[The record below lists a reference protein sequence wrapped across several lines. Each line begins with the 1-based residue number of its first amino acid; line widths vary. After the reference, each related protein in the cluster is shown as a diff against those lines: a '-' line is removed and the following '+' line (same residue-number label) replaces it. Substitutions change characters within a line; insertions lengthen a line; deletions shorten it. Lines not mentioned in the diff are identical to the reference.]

1 MSKYPVHP
9 DFQLNGI
16 SLKVPALRELAIE
29 FQETGELYEQE
40 LGAFILDWLN
50 EKDYVYVNTSG
61 STGDPKSIK
70 VLKKHMINSARATAK
85 RFKLQAGTTA
95 LHCLPTRF
103 IAGKMMLVRAVVL
116 GWKLDLVPPKSNPLD
131 QVFKRYDF
139 SAMTPF
145 QLDNSIARLHLLGK
159 LIIGGGP
166 FSQSLKDLIKESS
179 TKIYETYGMTE
190 TITHIAVRRVNPNK
204 NPDTEAPFKTLSKVT
219 VNQDERGCLV
229 IKAPKV
235 TSDPIVT
242 NDLVKLI
249 SYKKFYWLGRLD
261 NVVNSGGIKLF
272 PESIEKKLA
281 HQIDVP
287 FIVGGEPDDTLGER
301 LVLVMECDSF
311 DASRLNFEI
320 LDKYEVPKEIYCIPT
335 FARTPNG
342 KVKRSDILTGLD
354 SSFKV

>member
-1 MSKYPVHP
+1 MSKYPVHT
-9 DFQLNGI
+9 DFQLNGM
-16 SLKVPALRELAIE
+16 SLKAPALRELAVN

-40 LGAFILDWLN
+40 LGTFILDWLN
-50 EKDYVYVNTSG
+50 DKEYVLVNTSG

-70 VLKKHMINSARATAK
+70 LLKKHMINSAKATAK
-85 RFKLQAGTTA
+85 RFKLDAGTTA

-103 IAGKMMLVRAVVL
+103 IAGKMMFVRAATL
-116 GWKLDLVPPKSNPLD
+116 GWKLDVIPPKSNPLD

-166 FSQSLKDLIKESS
+166 FSQSLKNHVQDTP

-190 TITHIAVRRVNPNK
+190 TITHIAVRRVNSK
-204 NPDTEAPFKTLSKVT
+204 KAREEELPFRTLNKVT
-219 VNQDERGCLV
+219 VSKDDRGCLI

-235 TSDPIVT
+235 TTDPIVT
-242 NDLVKLI
+242 NDLVELI

-261 NVVNSGGIKLF
+261 NVVNSGGIKLY

-287 FIVGGEPDDTLGER
+287 FIVGGEPDEKLGER
-301 LVLVMECDSF
+301 LILIIECDSF
-311 DASRLNFEI
+311 DASRLDFEV

-342 KVKRSDILTGLD
+342 KIKRSDILTGLD
-354 SSFKV
+354 AGSRI

>member
-9 DFQLNGI
+9 DFQLNGT
-16 SLKVPALRELAIE
+16 SLKAPALRELAVE

-40 LGAFILDWLN
+40 LGTFILDWLN
-50 EKDYVYVNTSG
+50 DKDYVYVNTSG

-70 VLKKHMINSARATAK
+70 ILKKHMINSAKATAK
-85 RFKLQAGTTA
+85 RFKLDPGTTS

-103 IAGKMMLVRAVVL
+103 IAGKMMFVRAAIL
-116 GWKLDLVPPKSNPLD
+116 GWKLDVVPPKSNPLD

-159 LIIGGGP
+159 LIIGGGA
-166 FSQSLKDLIKESS
+166 FSQSLKDLVQDSP

-190 TITHIAVRRVNPNK
+190 TITHIAVRRVNSK
-204 NPDTEAPFKTLSKVT
+204 KSQESEQPFKTLSKVT
-219 VNQDERGCLV
+219 VSQDERGCLV
-229 IKAPKV
+229 VKAPKV

-249 SYKKFYWLGRLD
+249 SYKKFHWLGRLD

-287 FIVGGEPDDTLGER
+287 FIVGGEPDEKLGER

-311 DASRLNFEI
+311 DASRLDFEV

-342 KVKRSDILTGLD
+342 KIKRSDILTALD
-354 SSFKV
+354 ADSRI

>member
-9 DFQLNGI
+9 DFQLNGS
-16 SLKVPALRELAIE
+16 SLKAAALRELAVE

-40 LGAFILDWLN
+40 LGSFILDWIN
-50 EKDYVYVNTSG
+50 DKEYVFVNTSG

-70 VLKKHMINSARATAK
+70 LLKKHMVNSAKATGK
-85 RFKLQAGTTA
+85 RFDLNAGTTA

-103 IAGKMMLVRAVVL
+103 IAGKMMFVRAFIL
-116 GWKLDLVPPKSNPLD
+116 GWKLDVIPPKSNPLD

-166 FSQSLKDLIKESS
+166 FSQTLKELVYDLP

-190 TITHIAVRRVNPNK
+190 TITHIAVRRVNSK
-204 NPDTEAPFKTLSKVT
+204 KAREEELPFKTLNKVT
-219 VNQDERGCLV
+219 VSQDDRGCLV

-235 TSDPIVT
+235 TTDPIVT
-242 NDLVKLI
+242 NDLVKLV
-249 SYKKFYWLGRLD
+249 SYKKFHWLGRID
-261 NVVNSGGIKLF
+261 NVVNSGGIKIF
-272 PESIEKKLA
+272 PEKVEGKIA

-287 FIVGGEPDDTLGER
+287 FIIGGEPDDALGER
-301 LVLVMECDSF
+301 LVLIIECDSF
-311 DASRLNFEI
+311 DASRLNFEV
-320 LDKYEVPKEIYCIPT
+320 LDKYEVPKDIYCISRFP
-335 FARTPNG
+335 RTANG
-342 KVKRSDILTGLD
+342 KIKRSQILARLD
-354 SSFKV
+354 ESFKI